1 MGRLLVSGADGNV
14 SRHLVNALAAN
25 GHPRRG
31 GDIRHPMRER
41 SPARLMS
48 HAAPGH
54 TCHDFPLRHVVGA
67 EPRAAWAD
75 GAAPACTPLARPMG
89 AGACEAARSAAQQRG
104 HQNSTAG

>member
-14 SRHLVNALAAN
+14 RRHLVNALAAN
-25 GHPRRG
+25 GHRRRG

-54 TCHDFPLRHVVGA
+54 QSITAGYVGA
-67 EPRAAWAD
+67 GTMAFAFKDSAIAPAARLGLSDLQRAATDDAV
-75 GAAPACTPLARPMG
+75 R
-89 AGACEAARSAAQQRG
+89 AARASQRG
-104 HQNSTAG
+104 

>member
-25 GHPRRG
+25 GHRRRG

-41 SPARLMS
+41 SPTRLMS

-54 TCHDFPLRHVVGA
+54 P
-67 EPRAAWAD
+67 
-75 GAAPACTPLARPMG
+75 
-89 AGACEAARSAAQQRG
+89 SI
-104 HQNSTAG
+104 TAG